1 MCCLNMCCLDYL
13 LCCFFPFTYFKNSYK
28 YCNKFRKLWNKFIIT
43 LLYKTLLT
51 TMFSYNFIHCR
62 LLSQILSGWPVTW
75 KSGKTWKS
83 QEKKNWSGKSGKI
96 QGISSFF
103 SKSGKITAFSNLTR
117 NRNLFPVTT
126 SF

>member
-1 MCCLNMCCLDYL
+1 MCYLDRNYL
-13 LCCFFPFTYFKNSYK
+13 LCCFFPFTYFKSSYK

-62 LLSQILSGWPVTW
+62 LLSQIVSGWPETW

-83 QEKKNWSGKSGKI
+83 QGKKIGQGNQGKVKEFHHFFQSQGKLL
-96 QGISSFF
+96 F
-103 SKSGKITAFSNLTR
+103 SENLTR